1 MKHTLAF
8 AAACLGAALSSQA
21 VSFSVDFDGVP
32 SGTLANAVAP
42 AGLTFEPAVYLPDY
56 DDFGDPIPGTDK
68 WRVDI
73 TAPPLTIEY
82 PMDYGRGPAPSPEG
96 ALNALFQ
103 PTLLLFNVGDT
114 IEFSVALDND
124 PFGDPALDLLFLDVA
139 GNIIHSLTTDQ
150 TVPGFTVNYS
160 ATFAQVS
167 QIVLPAGAFYDNLQ
181 LTVVPE
187 GSTVLSGV
195 GASFLALAGWLVRR
209 RRA

>member
-1 MKHTLAF
+1 MKHSLIF

-32 SGTLANAVAP
+32 SGTLANAVVP
-42 AGLTFEPAVYLPDY
+42 AGLTFEPAAYLPDY

-73 TAPPLTIEY
+73 LAPPLTIEY
-82 PMDYGRGPAPSPEG
+82 PVDYGRGPAPSPEG

-103 PTLLLFNVGDT
+103 PTLLLFTANTT
-114 IEFSVALDND
+114 IELSVVLDND
-124 PFGDPALDLLFLDVA
+124 AFGDPALDLLFLDLA
-139 GNIIHSLTTDQ
+139 GNIVGSLTTDQ

-160 ATFAQVS
+160 GSFNQVAA
-167 QIVLPAGAFYDNLQ
+167 IVFPAGAFYDNLE

-187 GSTVLSGV
+187 GSTVMAGV
-195 GASFLALAGWLVRR
+195 GMGFLALAGWLVRR
-209 RRA
+209 SRA